1 MFDFHWKPADFG
13 VYPRIFG
20 FPTYSLFMILAI
32 VSGALYYIYRNRKS
46 EKQNHGAFEIAAS
59 ALIFGVI
66 GSKIPVLIES
76 PTLDQFLYAKS
87 IVGGLIGGM
96 IGVILVKKVLKI
108 KSKLGNLIAPAV
120 ALGLA
125 VGRLGCYF
133 NGCCYGVETHAHWGV
148 DFGDGLLRYPTQLF
162 EVGFHLIAFVL
173 LHHFSYRVKTP
184 GILFKLYLI
193 AYFVFRFLIE
203 FIRVNPI
210 LFFYLTVYQLLSCLA
225 ALYLTILL
233 FYQFKKQSVDVSS
246 QNQ

>member
-1 MFDFHWKPADFG
+1 
-13 VYPRIFG
+13 
-20 FPTYSLFMILAI
+20 MILAI
-32 VSGALYYIYRNRKS
+32 VSGSLYYIFRNRTSKR
-46 EKQNHGAFEIAAS
+46 QNHGAFEIAAS

-66 GSKIPVLIES
+66 GAKIPVLIES

-96 IGVILVKKVLKI
+96 VGVVVVKKILKI
-108 KSKLGNLIAPAV
+108 KTKLGNVIAPSV

-133 NGCCYGVETHAHWGV
+133 NGCCYGIETHAHWGV

-162 EVGFHLIAFVL
+162 EVGFHLIAFIL

-193 AYFVFRFLIE
+193 AYFVFRFMIE
-203 FIRVNPI
+203 FIRVNPVL
-210 LFFYLTVYQLLSCLA
+210 LFNLTVYQLLCLAA
-225 ALYLTILL
+225 ALYLTIRLV
-233 FYQFKKQSVDVSS
+233 YPIYGRREAVTS